1 VGAAVSL
8 RREVELAHEH
18 VQNAQRIAYDPENDR
33 PGLLVRLALNRCE
46 TSLIKLLVRRL
57 R

>member
-1 VGAAVSL
+1 VSL